1 MKTLSGHIVD
11 VVNRQI
17 IKGHLTIEGNR
28 IVKILPSDD
37 VENQFII
44 PGFVDAHI
52 HIESTMMIP
61 SEFARQVL
69 PKGTIG
75 CVCDPHEIANVCG
88 MTGID
93 FMIEDSKNAPL
104 IFSFGAPSCV
114 PATHAETSGAS
125 LKAEDIK
132 NLLQRNDI
140 GFLGEMMNFPGVIN
154 HDEQVLLKI
163 KAAIEC
169 GKPIDG
175 HAPEL
180 SGDDLRAYVEEGIST
195 DHECMTLSE
204 SKEKIALGM
213 KILIREGS
221 AARNLDALAP
231 LITLFPNKVMLCT
244 DDKHPDDLIQN
255 GHMDGMI
262 RKLIDAGYDVFDILQ
277 AASYNPINHYKL
289 PIGLLQ
295 ENDQADFL
303 VVSDLTSFKIKETW
317 IKGEKVAENGQICYA
332 HRSSGKTV
340 NQFRTNPI
348 QPSDIQV
355 LKKGRFMRIICV
367 EDGQLYT
374 RSEWIEPLAE
384 NQMVQANTGL
394 DILKLVVYNRYTPS
408 RPAVA
413 FVRNFGLKKG
423 ALASTIAHDSHNI
436 IAIGTSDIDICQSI
450 NRLIEAK
457 GGIIASQEKAFKML
471 PLPIAGLMSNEA
483 GELIASKY
491 KEVETFAKNLGCP
504 FKAPFMTLA
513 FLSLLVIPE
522 IKLSDKGLF
531 DVQRFSFTD
540 LFSDTIDASKSTS

>member
-17 IKGHLTIEGNR
+17 IKGHLHIEGNR
-28 IVKILPSDD
+28 IVKIQPSEE
-37 VENQFII
+37 VEDQFIV

-52 HIESTMMIP
+52 HIESSMMTP
-61 SEFARQVL
+61 SEFAKQVL

-88 MTGID
+88 ITGID

-125 LKAEDIK
+125 LKADDIK

-180 SGDDLRAYVEEGIST
+180 SGDDLRTYVDEGIST

-221 AARNLDALAP
+221 AARNLETLAP

-332 HRSSGKTV
+332 SQTTGKTV
-340 NQFRTNPI
+340 NHFKTNPI
-348 QPSDIQV
+348 HPSDIQV
-355 LKKGRFMRIICV
+355 VSNGRFMRIICV

-374 RSEWIEPLAE
+374 KSEWIEPL
-384 NQMVQANTGL
+384 VQKQLVQTDIES

-408 RPAVA
+408 KPAVA
-413 FVRNFGLKKG
+413 FVKNFGLKKG

-436 IAIGTSDIDICQSI
+436 IAIGSSDKDICQSI
-450 NRLIEAK
+450 NHLIETK
-457 GGIIASQEKAFKML
+457 GGIIASSGKKVNML
-471 PLPIAGLMSNEA
+471 PLPIAGLMSNES
-483 GELIASKY
+483 GDYIASKY
-491 KEVETFAKNLGCP
+491 HEVEASAKKMGCT

-540 LFSDTIDASKSTS
+540 LFSDTTD